1 MLKMIDKSEVPDCYV
16 KEKSPIRLFSKKTIE
31 EFLAMSPKPG
41 DVAEVTGAPVNMDS
55 GGVQKL
61 ASSLRNEL
69 YYMKRDADMNQEVR
83 VITRGGSRVFLE
95 RK

>member
-1 MLKMIDKSEVPDCYV
+1 MLKMIDKSEVPDCYG

-31 EFLAMSPKPG
+31 E
-41 DVAEVTGAPVNMDS
+41 DS